1 MAYLTYGSVCN
12 ILNFG
17 KESDAG
23 LTNRFSFFNSYFLA
37 GSLDNI
43 ARINYL
49 IFYNILNIFQTT
61 FD

>member
-23 LTNRFSFFNSYFLA
+23 LTNRFTFFNSL

-43 ARINYL
+43 ASIKYL
-49 IFYNILNIFQTT
+49 IFYNILNMFQTT